1 MNKPISTRDI
11 AEAADRSASTEA
23 AIREDASG
31 RDVARQVSESDAG
44 NAPLFHEEE
53 GRGFRSRWE
62 AVQTGFVDEPRA
74 AVEQAD
80 ALVAEVIKRLAE
92 VFANERTTL
101 EQQWGRGDN
110 VSTEDLRIAMKR
122 YRSFFERLLSV

>member
-1 MNKPISTRDI
+1 MRAKSATS
-11 AEAADRSASTEA
+11 AESA
-23 AIREDASG
+23 
-31 RDVARQVSESDAG
+31 
-44 NAPLFHEEE
+44 NAPLFHDEE

-92 VFANERTTL
+92 VFADERTTL